1 MTEPMDTRT
10 LRFLVIGVVIALVIG
25 AKVTSSRGSGD
36 AVEGGLQHE
45 LTPPVRAAG
54 LTFAP
59 DVAPADQQWVLAA
72 IAGVRPEAKT
82 LIDAVDGLVTISTPN
97 QPGAPWEGLAQ
108 EGTDDIQFNI
118 AYLDGLRKQDRTTAV
133 IHELGHIID
142 FELIPDDQ
150 MQQMASEVPTSGGA
164 CLTQESGDCTAPE
177 ERFAETFA
185 KWALRGSVSSVAGY
199 GVMAPGSLESWG
211 EPLGLLAAKLTVN
224 G

>member
-1 MTEPMDTRT
+1 MDPRII
-10 LRFLVIGVVIALVIG
+10 RFGVIAVVVVLAIG
-25 AKVTSSRGSGD
+25 GKLASGHR
-36 AVEGGLQHE
+36 ATAAQSGPQHE
-45 LTPPVRAAG
+45 LTPQVRAAG

-59 DVAPADQQWVLAA
+59 GVAPGDQQWIQAA
-72 IAGVRPEAKT
+72 IASVRPEAKT
-82 LIDAVDGLVTISTPN
+82 LIDAVDGLVVISTPN
-97 QPGAPWEGLAQ
+97 MPGAPWEGLAQ
-108 EGTDDIQFNI
+108 EGTDQIQLNVG
-118 AYLDGLRKQDRTTAV
+118 YLDGERKQDRTIAV
-133 IHELGHIID
+133 IHELGHIVD

-150 MQQMASEVPTSGGA
+150 MQQMANEVPTTGGA
-164 CLTQESGDCTAPE
+164 CMTPESGDCTAPE